1 MGGGTP
7 LPGKLIEVDSK
18 RKDMKE
24 IRSKL
29 LLENFVEDYIS
40 SGELRDDFL
49 ALSPWQR
56 IQIFQRL
63 SGFVLPKIKS
73 VEIDMHSGSESP
85 EKQRLFLGLMARPI
99 HDTPQNIVT
108 NNVSGIVS
116 GTARDQK

>member
-1 MGGGTP
+1 
-7 LPGKLIEVDSK
+7 
-18 RKDMKE
+18 MKE

-85 EKQRLFLGLMARPI
+85 EKQRLFVGLMARPLPI
-99 HDTPQNIVT
+99 TVPDTVPDT
-108 NNVSGIVS
+108 VS
-116 GTARDQK
+116 GTSPDTPPITLQDQN